1 MVTKPLI
8 VLTGPPGSGKSTVG
22 AALAEAVGVDV
33 VDTDERVEVRAGLA
47 ISDIFIEQGEPVF
60 RELERQVVAEELAG
74 HDGILALG
82 GGAVVDPSTQEA
94 LSGHRV
100 VFLDVNVA
108 EAMRRTGLNA
118 ARPLLA
124 LQPRAS
130 WLKLMA
136 ARRPTYE
143 RLAVLRVD
151 TSTAEPADIA
161 RHIIDRLGLGG
172 QGPGAPTP
180 GTQEAAP

>member
-1 MVTKPLI
+1 MVTTPLV
-8 VLTGPPGSGKSTVG
+8 VLTGPPGAGKSTVA
-22 AALAEAVGVDV
+22 AALADVLGVGV
-33 VDTDERVEVRAGLA
+33 VDTDERVEIRAGMG
-47 ISDIFIEQGEPVF
+47 ISDIFIERGEPVF
-60 RELERQVVAEELAG
+60 RDLERQVVAEELAG
-74 HDGILALG
+74 HGGILALG
-82 GGAVVDPSTQEA
+82 GGAVMDPSTEEA
-94 LSGHRV
+94 LTGHRV

-143 RLAVLRVD
+143 RLAILTVD
-151 TSTAEPADIA
+151 TSATEPADIA
-161 RHIIDRLGLGG
+161 RQIIDRLGLDRRGMGG
-172 QGPGAPTP
+172 PTP